1 LIGPGERVEDPTFE
15 VELCIGGAV
24 MRRFNMFALA
34 SFAVA
39 LLLTANASA
48 GSKDSGKTT
57 LKDVQ
62 PAGTTDEKNKNQQFD
77 FSFAASGKDYTCRTS
92 HKTKLKATDFVVGS
106 DLKYEVD
113 GNKGKLKSSNGKQV
127 ECSIVRVANAEAATK

>member
-1 LIGPGERVEDPTFE
+1 
-15 VELCIGGAV
+15 
-24 MRRFNMFALA
+24 MRRFTMFTSGMFALM
-34 SFAVA
+34 
-39 LLLTANASA
+39 LTLTANVNA

-77 FSFAASGKDYTCRTS
+77 FSFSASGKDYTCRTS
-92 HKTKLKATDFVVGS
+92 HNTKLKATDFVVGT

-127 ECSIVRVANAEAATK
+127 ECSIVRVANAESATNK